1 MLTSD
6 IIKANTALSGL
17 TDEQIN
23 AITTLSENDENSV
36 IAKKTGEIYGALDA
50 DILAVTGVEKNGT
63 EKTYDYAKRV
73 MGDLKSKLK
82 GTEDLQK
89 QVDSLTREK
98 TRLEKAIADGTA
110 DTETVKA
117 LKQAKADLQNVTT
130 QYTELSSKYESE
142 MANHQKEL
150 LNVRVENALQVAA
163 SGIKFKAGLPESVTK
178 VIMSQATEK
187 LKGMNPEYIDDGK
200 GGKVLAF
207 KGADGAIMRN
217 PNNQLNPYTPAELLA
232 KELNGMGVLEQQR
245 RGAGGGTG
253 KPDEHHG
260 GDLVVDLGGAR
271 TQSEAYE
278 AITKMLLAQGK
289 TVGSKEFDEGMRKAW
304 TDNKIKDLPE
314 R

>member
-6 IIKANTALSGL
+6 IIRANTALAGL

-73 MGDLKSKLK
+73 MGDLKSKLQ

-98 TRLEKAIADGTA
+98 TRLEKAIAEGTA
-110 DTETVKA
+110 DAETVKA

-207 KGADGAIMRN
+207 KGEDGAIMRN
-217 PNNQLNPYTPAELLA
+217 PNNQLNPYTPAELLT

-245 RGAGGGTG
+245 RAAGGGTG
-253 KPDEHHG
+253 KPDGQHG
-260 GDLVVDLGGAR
+260 GDYSVDLGGAR

-278 AITKMLLAQGK
+278 AITKMLLSQGK